1 MNLRILF
8 LCFAFSHLSAND
20 HSNLYQPKSAYKGFW
35 IDVVQGQ
42 AEKRLFMSRYTA
54 GAYIKHYLA
63 NTNYVSLPGRIR
75 VEGDV
80 ISRHGPGVY
89 ETYNR
94 DIPVPSLKRNPYR
107 GHLRQDEYFHETS
120 SSSYDR
126 YGNRYSSHRGL
137 Y

>member
-8 LCFAFSHLSAND
+8 LCLAFSHLSAND
-20 HSNLYQPKSAYKGFW
+20 HSNLYQPKSIYKGFW

-63 NTNYVSLPGRIR
+63 NTNYGSLPGRSRI
-75 VEGDV
+75 ESDV
-80 ISRHGPGVY
+80 ISKHGAGVY
-89 ETYNR
+89 DTYNR
-94 DIPVPSLKRNPYR
+94 DIPIPYLKRNPYR
-107 GHLRQDEYFHETS
+107 GHLGQEEYFHTTS
-120 SSSYDR
+120 SSSYSR
-126 YGNRYSSHRGL
+126 YGNLYSSHRDS